1 VRHVLPRLWKMW
13 HLPWH
18 ANVSPRHRLTN
29 RTELL
34 CCWWHELRR
43 RLRRNHW
50 PKLHRHWWSKILWLS
65 ARTHHGRS
73 GRLRQPRSLHI
84 TGHQATIKI
93 PAKSRKST
101 SRDHSCSFSLPRSLV
116 VDLVAGSKPDGAVGP
131 NAGATGG
138 ARGDNYTRCV
148 RWRETASF
156 TGGGGATPATGEA
169 RLGRRGRSDPSL
181 LGDACAR

>member
-1 VRHVLPRLWKMW
+1 MDKK
-13 HLPWH
+13 
-18 ANVSPRHRLTN
+18 RLTA
-29 RTELL
+29 EKSHL
-34 CCWWHELRR
+34 
-43 RLRRNHW
+43 
-50 PKLHRHWWSKILWLS
+50 SKE
-65 ARTHHGRS
+65 AEKRPFEVFGT
-73 GRLRQPRSLHI
+73 
-84 TGHQATIKI
+84 
-93 PAKSRKST
+93 
-101 SRDHSCSFSLPRSLV
+101 CSFSLPRSLV

-181 LGDACAR
+181 KQIGQETLAGS